1 MLRPAMKPTTDWASL
16 QLLYGITPPKVSSP
30 EDRRREIAE
39 LQTQRINQLPVDG
52 LIVYDLQDES
62 TRTKVER
69 PFPFVACIDPFEY
82 AYDYLGSVPL
92 PKIVYRSVSGQTEL
106 GLSGWL
112 SRLHERGGATVLV
125 GAPADDHPVTMKI
138 GDAYK
143 LRRKV
148 APELPLGGVVI
159 AERHEE
165 IGAEDERVLRK
176 VSSGCGFFVSQAVYS
191 VTKSKNL
198 LSDLYYNCQRNQ
210 APVPRVYV
218 TLSPCGSQKTL
229 EFVEWLGVHVPSWLK
244 NELLYAG
251 DILEKSIELSVSGFQ
266 ELHDFAR
273 SKGFE
278 LGCNVES
285 VSLRKAEIDAS
296 VEMVERVRA
305 LLTRR

>member
-1 MLRPAMKPTTDWASL
+1 MKAKTDWASL

-30 EDRRREIAE
+30 EERRREIADA
-39 LQTQRINQLPVDG
+39 QAQRINQLPVDG

-82 AYDYLGSVPL
+82 AYDYLGHVSL
-92 PKIVYRSVSGQTEL
+92 PKIVYRSVSIHAEAA
-106 GLSGWL
+106 LSHWL
-112 SRLHERGGATVLV
+112 TQLHERQGATVLV
-125 GAPADDHPVTMKI
+125 GAPADDHPMVMKI

-143 LRRKV
+143 LRRAV
-148 APELPLGGVVI
+148 VPTLPLGGVVI

-165 IGAEDERVLRK
+165 LGGEDERVLRK
-176 VSSGCGFFVSQAVYS
+176 VGSGCEFFVSQAVYS

-198 LSDLYYNCQRNQ
+198 LSDLYYNCQRQ
-210 APVPRVYV
+210 GLAMPRIYI
-218 TLSPCGSQKTL
+218 TLSPCGSAKTL

-251 DILEKSIELSVSGFQ
+251 DILEKSIELSVSGFA
-266 ELHDFAR
+266 ELHEFAQ
-273 SKGFE
+273 SKGFK

-296 VEMVERVRA
+296 VEMVQRIRP
-305 LLTRR
+305 LLG